1 MKEVKLEIKKRL
13 WKYLR
18 VNFILFFRREKSEV
32 SDIRGVQVSNGFG
45 SAKRSYVMQPYRLIK
60 DNDSGYE
67 SSDVDGILDGNITDM
82 LDYNLKIKRSKYGYI

>member
-1 MKEVKLEIKKRL
+1 M
-13 WKYLR
+13 
-18 VNFILFFRREKSEV
+18 
-32 SDIRGVQVSNGFG
+32 QVSNGFG

-82 LDYNLKIKRSKYGYI
+82 LDYNLKIKKE